1 MNDEHK
7 STRLGEL
14 LVERGIITR
23 LQLAHAI
30 ELQQIRRQH
39 AIKENVPNS
48 YTQQFGELLI
58 ELGFINHSQL
68 KSSLSWQKR
77 LRKTTAM
84 MVFVAPLFTA
94 ACGGGG
100 GGGGTSPNN
109 TQTPTPSSQ
118 AMSSQPVIDKPT
130 SSDSVSSSAYSSVPI
145 SSSSKSSSIIPSV
158 ISSSLSSSSSSSST
172 PGIVSK
178 SSSSV
183 VSSSSVRPVSTS
195 SASSS
200 RISSISSAS
209 SSTSIL
215 SGPVHFKWTPPKQRE
230 NGDFLDLTEI
240 GGYELRYKRKSEN
253 LYTSVIISD
262 SYIDTYY
269 FENLQGE
276 YEFEIAAFD
285 TLGVYSIFVKLKPI

>member
-39 AIKENVPNS
+39 AIKENVPNG

-58 ELGFINHSQL
+58 ELGFINRSQL

-100 GGGGTSPNN
+100 GSGGATPNN
-109 TQTPTPSSQ
+109 IQTPTPSSQ
-118 AMSSQPVIDKPT
+118 AV
-130 SSDSVSSSAYSSVPI
+130 
-145 SSSSKSSSIIPSV
+145 
-158 ISSSLSSSSSSSST
+158 
-172 PGIVSK
+172 
-178 SSSSV
+178 
-183 VSSSSVRPVSTS
+183 
-195 SASSS
+195 
-200 RISSISSAS
+200 
-209 SSTSIL
+209 
-215 SGPVHFKWTPPKQRE
+215 WT
-230 NGDFLDLTEI
+230 
-240 GGYELRYKRKSEN
+240 
-253 LYTSVIISD
+253 
-262 SYIDTYY
+262 
-269 FENLQGE
+269 
-276 YEFEIAAFD
+276 
-285 TLGVYSIFVKLKPI
+285 